1 MKFTRQYQSRS
12 AGFRGH
18 DFSVDTRSM
27 TVPDACPTLEEII
40 LSGTAQ
46 RVGTPIYDSSFE
58 EGAIRWRVQNAPL
71 DVVLSASEQGDDDA
85 GEAKR
90 KEKPSADKPK
100 DNTGEAKPT
109 PDEVQ

>member
-1 MKFTRQYQSRS
+1 
-12 AGFRGH
+12 
-18 DFSVDTRSM
+18 M

-46 RVGTPIYDSSFE
+46 KVGTPIYDSSFE

-71 DVVLSASEQGDDDA
+71 DVVLLASEQGDDEG
-85 GEAKR
+85 GEAKS
-90 KEKPSADKPK
+90 KEKPSTAKRK
-100 DNTGEAKPT
+100 DNPGEANEPQ